1 MYRGK
6 SENTGRPWYTI
17 SSDSVI
23 MATTLGLCPL
33 ARDQALQDEVGEGL
47 AVFNGTE
54 NKEKQRSVSTT

>member
-1 MYRGK
+1 
-6 SENTGRPWYTI
+6 
-17 SSDSVI
+17 